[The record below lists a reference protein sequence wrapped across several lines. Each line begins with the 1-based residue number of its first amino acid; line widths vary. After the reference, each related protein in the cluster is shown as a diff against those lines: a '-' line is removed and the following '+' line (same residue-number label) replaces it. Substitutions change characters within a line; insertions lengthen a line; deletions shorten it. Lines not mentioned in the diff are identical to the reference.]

1 MTEDTRLLA
10 LLRSELPPVVPV
22 RPPRDTWRRV
32 VERNHRRGEWSWL
45 DLAVAAAAAAF
56 LLLRP
61 DLLVV
66 LAYHL

>member
-1 MTEDTRLLA
+1 MTEDTRFLA
-10 LLRSELPPVVPV
+10 LVRAACPPVVSM
-22 RPPRDTWRRV
+22 PPPADAWRRI
-32 VERNHRRGEWSWL
+32 VERHDRRREWSWL